1 MIYDMV
7 PAERLGLDQ
16 VTLFPVDDQQGNR
29 VFENTSAKGM
39 DITVLDSYVQ
49 EQTGKRYPKTVQ
61 YTFDKDDTHIE
72 YTISEPKEIN
82 VINIYGDAPAA
93 ARSKFDQ
100 IRMRPTYTRYLAQ
113 AKLAIPRA
121 RRNERL

>member
-1 MIYDMV
+1 
-7 PAERLGLDQ
+7 
-16 VTLFPVDDQQGNR
+16 
-29 VFENTSAKGM
+29 M
-39 DITVLDSYVQ
+39 DIKVLDSYVQ
-49 EQTGKRYPKTVQ
+49 EQTGKRYPKTVR
-61 YTFDKDDTHIE
+61 YTFDQDDTHIE

-113 AKLAIPRA
+113 AKLAITRDGRSESVTGPILYEFNYA
-121 RRNERL
+121 GVENPDAHLF